1 MDDIPFAF
9 ADSVLHCLNNESYSL
24 TGSLHDRVWTAA
36 CSTHQTRRVNFEL
49 DIFFRDNGTFL
60 CYLQRERSNDHIQ
73 TLSNEPYLSYI
84 RIDTVAFSMD
94 GPLQRKNDEMSFNEV
109 LDIVIP
115 LKPLLPAVRE
125 LHFVIGQPNGDY
137 DGREQRKHLRK
148 LDFLWKLQVA
158 QYHSDYLFDM
168 ASKNVFVVAAK
179 RTPFGTF
186 GGKLKNHSATD
197 LAEISTKAALQ
208 EAGVKPEKVDHI
220 IIGNVIQTASD
231 AIYLPRHV
239 GLRVGVPQN
248 VGALAVNR
256 LCGSGFQAVVN
267 ASHQILLGESRIVV
281 AGGVENMS
289 QTPYTVRN
297 VRFGTT
303 LGANYEFEDTLWK
316 GLTDSHVKLPMGMT
330 AEKLGAQYKVTREEA
345 DAFAV
350 RSQTLWKKAKDANV
364 FDAEIVAMK
373 LKSRKGEVVFDTDEH
388 PRPGTTVE
396 QMAKLPPVFQ
406 KNGLVN
412 AGNASGIC
420 DGSASLILAGDEAVK
435 AEGLKPLVRIVAW
448 DAVGVDPSIMGI
460 GPAPAIRS
468 VLKKANLKL
477 EDIDLVE
484 VNEAFAPQALAVQR
498 ELGIAEEKFNVN
510 GGAIALGHPL
520 GASGARISGHLAHE
534 MKRRGVKYGIGSAC
548 IGGGQGIAILFENV
562 N

>member
-1 MDDIPFAF
+1 M
-9 ADSVLHCLNNESYSL
+9 
-24 TGSLHDRVWTAA
+24 
-36 CSTHQTRRVNFEL
+36 
-49 DIFFRDNGTFL
+49 
-60 CYLQRERSNDHIQ
+60 
-73 TLSNEPYLSYI
+73 
-84 RIDTVAFSMD
+84 
-94 GPLQRKNDEMSFNEV
+94 
-109 LDIVIP
+109 
-115 LKPLLPAVRE
+115 AV
-125 LHFVIGQPNGDY
+125 
-137 DGREQRKHLRK
+137 
-148 LDFLWKLQVA
+148 
-158 QYHSDYLFDM
+158 
-168 ASKNVFVVAAK
+168 KNVFVVAAK

-197 LAEISTKAALQ
+197 LAEISTKAALEQ
-208 EAGVKPEKVDHI
+208 AGLKAEKVDHI
-220 IIGNVIQTASD
+220 ILGNVIQTASD

-239 GLRVGVPQN
+239 GLRVGAPQSA
-248 VGALAVNR
+248 GALAVNR
-256 LCGSGFQAVVN
+256 LCGSGFQALVN

-289 QTPYTVRN
+289 QTPFTVRN
-297 VRFGTT
+297 MRFGAT
-303 LGANYEFEDTLWK
+303 LGANYEFEDSLWK
-316 GLTDSHVKLPMGMT
+316 GLTDSHAKMPMGST
-330 AEKLGAQYKVTREEA
+330 AEKLGAQYKITRQEA
-345 DAFAV
+345 DAYAV
-350 RSQTLWKKAKDANV
+350 RSQTLWKKALDAKI
-364 FDAEIVAMK
+364 FDAEIVPMK

-420 DGSASLILAGDEAVK
+420 DGAASLILAGEEAVK
-435 AEGLKPLVRIVAW
+435 AEGLTPLVRIVAW
-448 DAVGVDPSIMGI
+448 DAVGVDPTIMGI

-484 VNEAFAPQALAVQR
+484 VNEAFAPQALAVQK